1 MLARVNKLQRE
12 PEFYD
17 SLTNNCTTN
26 LVNHVNKLRPGRI
39 PFDVRVLL
47 PGHSDRLAYELGL
60 LDIDGRFEYARENAK
75 VNVLAQL
82 NSDSPEFSKR
92 IRRQ

>member
-1 MLARVNKLQRE
+1 M
-12 PEFYD
+12 
-17 SLTNNCTTN
+17 
-26 LVNHVNKLRPGRI
+26 
-39 PFDVRVLL
+39 LL